1 MIVPR
6 DRLVKVLN
14 GESIT
19 SDSVATLQEMCGD
32 GATED
37 PLVAGDVVRVGVG
50 NEGKGFGAW
59 GIKPEIERG

>member
-1 MIVPR
+1 MR
-6 DRLVKVLN
+6 
-14 GESIT
+14 
-19 SDSVATLQEMCGD
+19 GD

-37 PLVAGDVVRVGVG
+37 LLVAGDVIGVGVG